1 MYFSQIISGGIFQKR
16 WKRRHFDLC
25 EKCYDEITEKFLYKI
40 NTKIIQNCYD
50 FNHLENGEGMLDV
63 CLLGTGG
70 MMPLPRRWLTA
81 LMCRYNGKIY

>member
-1 MYFSQIISGGIFQKR
+1 MI
-16 WKRRHFDLC
+16 
-25 EKCYDEITEKFLYKI
+25 
-40 NTKIIQNCYD
+40 

-70 MMPLPRRWLTA
+70 MDATSKKMAYRF